1 MPQALGLPTLLIL
14 ALAAPAAMADSYYLG
29 VTGGYSQFRDA
40 QFEIGAD
47 SGTRVTGNYGGGD
60 TLSLTLGHA
69 SEGSSTYNGRA
80 EFEFG
85 FQRDTV
91 DSMRFDDTAGDEGT
105 RSRIHD
111 VSGTTDVA
119 YGFYNA
125 MGDFNLTTN
134 TNLTAGF
141 GFGLGQVTFE
151 QHSARSKGLVMDDD
165 DITYGY
171 QLTAGLSYRLLS
183 ALDLELIYRY
193 RAFNDVSLVA
203 EDGAKSKLSLSS
215 HNALA
220 GFRVRF

>member
-91 DSMRFDDTAGDEGT
+91 DSMRFDDTAGM
-105 RSRIHD
+105 R
-111 VSGTTDVA
+111 
-119 YGFYNA
+119 
-125 MGDFNLTTN
+125 
-134 TNLTAGF
+134 
-141 GFGLGQVTFE
+141 
-151 QHSARSKGLVMDDD
+151 
-165 DITYGY
+165 
-171 QLTAGLSYRLLS
+171 
-183 ALDLELIYRY
+183 
-193 RAFNDVSLVA
+193 
-203 EDGAKSKLSLSS
+203 
-215 HNALA
+215 ALA
-220 GFRVRF
+220 AASMMCPGPRMWPMVSTTPWATSI